1 MNETYNKVR
10 DRICEL
16 VPELKEL
23 KFGVHEAPKER
34 GIYGK
39 LGGVILSHYGVGEVS
54 TIRVLDRG
62 MGIAM
67 KRLSQ

>member
-1 MNETYNKVR
+1 
-10 DRICEL
+10 